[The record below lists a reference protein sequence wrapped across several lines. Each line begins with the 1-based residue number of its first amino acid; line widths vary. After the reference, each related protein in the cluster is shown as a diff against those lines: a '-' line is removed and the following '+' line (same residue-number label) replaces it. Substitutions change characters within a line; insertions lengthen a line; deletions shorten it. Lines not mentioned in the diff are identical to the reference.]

1 MFLLS
6 RLAGDL
12 PKAEPSKSSDHTL
25 VLEGEPSQPQWGK
38 VEKGCHRQR
47 MFGRS
52 GKLVTS
58 YGIQLPLTATVCFL
72 LLPFPSV

>member
-47 MFGRS
+47 MFGLGSHDRVDDLY
-52 GKLVTS
+52 KV
-58 YGIQLPLTATVCFL
+58 A
-72 LLPFPSV
+72 